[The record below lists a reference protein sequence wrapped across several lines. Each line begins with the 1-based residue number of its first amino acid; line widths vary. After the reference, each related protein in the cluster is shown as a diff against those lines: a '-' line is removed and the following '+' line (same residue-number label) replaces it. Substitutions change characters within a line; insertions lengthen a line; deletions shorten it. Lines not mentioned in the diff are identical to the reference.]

1 MIGLGAETRVWLASG
16 PTDTVASRRLGIARI
31 TAFLVAG
38 AGASWL
44 YISEVTKNLTMPQA
58 TPAGDNLVQLK
69 QALQQETDKAEQLAR
84 ELTTVPTP
92 TAPDVTKKAH
102 RLVLQVN
109 TNEPATMSLALN
121 NATNVEQY
129 YKTLG
134 EKVEMEVVTFGPGL
148 HMLRDDTSPVKD
160 RIKAIAEKTPSISFK
175 ACGNTQENMG
185 KAENKAIP
193 LIPQA
198 TLVKSGVVRVMELQE
213 QGWTYVR
220 P

>member
-1 MIGLGAETRVWLASG
+1 MTRFGHVMRSAAVCM
-16 PTDTVASRRLGIARI
+16 VAL
-31 TAFLVAG
+31 FLVA
-38 AGASWL
+38 L
-44 YISEVTKNLTMPQA
+44 
-58 TPAGDNLVQLK
+58 PAAQGK
-69 QALQQETDKAEQLAR
+69 EPA
-84 ELTTVPTP
+84 PTP
-92 TAPDVTKKAH
+92 SAPDVAHKVH

-109 TNEPATMSLALN
+109 TNEPAMMNLALN

-129 YKTLG
+129 YKTRG
-134 EKVEMEVVTFGPGL
+134 EKVEIEVVTFGPGL

-160 RIKAIAEKTPSISFK
+160 RIKAIAEKMPSISFK

-185 KAENKAIP
+185 KAEDKKIP